1 MTLTTPCLQYQKW
14 CPYKLKGVVSTPVC
28 ASMVGVSADQGHST
42 ASRLPCA
49 RLVNLNRHAQI
60 IIAGVEPWWNT
71 SDARAFPPVKI
82 EARYSVPALLTP
94 H

>member
-14 CPYKLKGVVSTPVC
+14 CPYKLKGVVSTPIC

-42 ASRLPCA
+42 ASRSPCA
-49 RLVNLNRHAQI
+49 RLVRHAQI
-60 IIAGVEPWWNT
+60 IIAGVEPPHF
-71 SDARAFPPVKI
+71 RRMRLPPVKI